1 MAFFKR
7 EHKELAKKPKEY
19 LQQQYIKSERN
30 LIRASAT
37 GNDKIIKKVMKEH
50 GKYEYALLYQNTPQ
64 FRKKFINISKKP
76 FF

>member
-64 FRKKFINISKKP
+64 SRKKFIKK
-76 FF
+76 

>member
-19 LQQQYIKSERN
+19 LQQQYVKSERN
-30 LIRASAT
+30 LIRASAA

-64 FRKKFINISKKP
+64 FRKKFIKK
-76 FF
+76 

>member
-1 MAFFKR
+1 MAFFKK

-19 LQQQYIKSERN
+19 LQKQYIKSERN

-37 GNDKIIKKVMKEH
+37 GSDKIIRKVMKEH

-64 FRKKFINISKKP
+64 FTKKFERE
-76 FF
+76 

>member
-64 FRKKFINISKKP
+64 FRKKFIKK
-76 FF
+76 